1 MANYSTTK
9 RNGERIRATTW
20 MDLKNIILVKRN
32 QRRETPYCV
41 IPFIENVQ
49 ERQHYSAKKWI
60 SGCPEQEWRRGK
72 EK

>member
-1 MANYSTTK
+1 MANYSTAK

-20 MDLKNIILVKRN
+20 MDLKNILVKRN

-49 ERQHYSAKKWI
+49 ERQHYSARK
-60 SGCPEQEWRRGK
+60 
-72 EK
+72 